1 MTGQTRREGVPTHPK
16 ARAKESRPEK
26 GSARTGA
33 ARTGAARTR
42 SRGEGAAPRPGFR
55 LLILQLLSHSVKT
68 LFTHFLRKGHTVRK
82 ARSVS
87 PEKACW
93 PLSAFTAQVPCGFSH
108 GKRRVSFCGRRPLRD
123 SVPLASP
130 LQVWGE
136 GSSAVVAETCL
147 RAAGVLLAWLQSR
160 SAWRSLNAARCH
172 TRVLSPA
179 PDVNPISILTLI
191 AFAQTLSPSKVTCR
205 DCGWT

>member
-82 ARSVS
+82 ASSVS

-93 PLSAFTAQVPCGFSH
+93 PLSQPLPRRFPVVSAMGNEGSH
-108 GKRRVSFCGRRPLRD
+108 SVDGGHLETLFLLLPLRRC
-123 SVPLASP
+123 
-130 LQVWGE
+130 GE
-136 GSSAVVAETCL
+136 RG
-147 RAAGVLLAWLQSR
+147 RQR
-160 SAWRSLNAARCH
+160 SQQK
-172 TRVLSPA
+172 P
-179 PDVNPISILTLI
+179 
-191 AFAQTLSPSKVTCR
+191 AFAPQVSSWPGCR
-205 DCGWT
+205 ADQHGAV